1 MGMSHR
7 KGELR
12 EIGAHRYTLAICVCL
27 FSPIFLIIYT
37 LLMPNNQDVELV
49 VALILYLL
57 FTILF
62 EKRYSSNRMSKISNK
77 YKDYWLNKNIGNI
90 FFLII
95 TFILSVIY
103 AVCFAVFFH
112 SVTEKYHLNGCLC
125 HLINLNI

>member
-1 MGMSHR
+1 MCIIDYIMYRAYMGMSHR

-62 EKRYSSNRMSKISNK
+62 EKRYTI
-77 YKDYWLNKNIGNI
+77 
-90 FFLII
+90 
-95 TFILSVIY
+95 
-103 AVCFAVFFH
+103 
-112 SVTEKYHLNGCLC
+112 
-125 HLINLNI
+125 